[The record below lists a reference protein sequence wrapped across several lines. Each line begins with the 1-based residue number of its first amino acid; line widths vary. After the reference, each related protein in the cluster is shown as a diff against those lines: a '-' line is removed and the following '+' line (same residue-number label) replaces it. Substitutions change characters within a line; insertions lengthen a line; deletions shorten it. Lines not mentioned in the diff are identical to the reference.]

1 MSGKKSSLASLLA
14 SKSLGVIFLKLHR
27 KEVTPTFRSSLNKNP
42 AIPDVE
48 TKAEI
53 SEHWDCKFW
62 VPKES
67 LWTNKKYFQWKHIR
81 NENRNLADQVCFF
94 LFTFCLLLKSGI
106 AKIHQLY
113 LCAFCLVPKAP
124 SRQLAL
130 KLQWCL
136 ESRFC
141 ILHPMFSNRGLGCP
155 WTLQFYCRGCTYS
168 YKDWI
173 LPCHSHS

>member
-42 AIPDVE
+42 DIPDVE

-81 NENRNLADQVCFF
+81 NENRNLADQVFF
-94 LFTFCLLLKSGI
+94 SFSLS
-106 AKIHQLY
+106 
-113 LCAFCLVPKAP
+113 AFSWSLV
-124 SRQLAL
+124 
-130 KLQWCL
+130 LQKYTNYIFVLSVW
-136 ESRFC
+136 SQKH
-141 ILHPMFSNRGLGCP
+141 HPGN
-155 WTLQFYCRGCTYS
+155 
-168 YKDWI
+168 
-173 LPCHSHS
+173 